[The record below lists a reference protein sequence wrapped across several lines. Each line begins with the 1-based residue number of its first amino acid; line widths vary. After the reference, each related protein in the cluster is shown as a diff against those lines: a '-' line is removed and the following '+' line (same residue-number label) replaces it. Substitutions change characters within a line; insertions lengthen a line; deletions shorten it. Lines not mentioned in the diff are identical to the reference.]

1 MTNKAYRDGWDRVF
15 GGNNSEDEHEQ
26 MYVNQ
31 LVKTKSFQNLPALIN
46 KHIVFQNIKKIKR
59 IFPHIGLANCLEPFE
74 STEELFS
81 SNKKLYI
88 GFSSSGATGL
98 WDIATMSMRG
108 VCSCMHWENS
118 HSKQL
123 IGSITD
129 PFLGIV
135 YISDNEKTKYGISFR
150 RRALVRFVYDNRFK
164 EFKLLIERTYVDTGN
179 TNPHVYANK
188 ERNEDIVLAAFKK
201 FLTAKVDKKYQVISH
216 KERSHSE
223 NRIRSSSVDYLS
235 YAQTSMSDCGL
246 GFGTVH
252 DPLVQEFANQ
262 I

>member
-1 MTNKAYRDGWDRVF
+1 MTDQAYRDGWDRIF
-15 GGNNSEDEHEQ
+15 GNNLFKEEHEEMQ
-26 MYVNQ
+26 ISQ
-31 LVKTKSFQNLPALIN
+31 LVKTKSFQTLPALIKN
-46 KHIVFQNIKKIKR
+46 HIVFKNIKKIKR
-59 IFPHIGLANCLEPFE
+59 IFPYIGLPNSLEPLE
-74 STEELFS
+74 SSDERFA
-81 SNKKLYI
+81 NKKLYI
-88 GFSSSGATGL
+88 GFSSGGATGL

-150 RRALVRFVYDNRFK
+150 RRALVRFVYDCRFK
-164 EFKLLIERTYVDTGN
+164 QFKLLIERTYVDTGN
-179 TNPHVYANK
+179 TNPNLYPNK
-188 ERNEDIVLAAFKK
+188 EKNEDVILAIFKK

-223 NRIRSSSVDYLS
+223 DRIRSTSIDYLS
-235 YAQTSMSDCGL
+235 YGQTSMSDSGL
-246 GFGTVH
+246 GFCSVN
-252 DPLVQEFANQ
+252 DPLIQEFANQ
-262 I
+262 N